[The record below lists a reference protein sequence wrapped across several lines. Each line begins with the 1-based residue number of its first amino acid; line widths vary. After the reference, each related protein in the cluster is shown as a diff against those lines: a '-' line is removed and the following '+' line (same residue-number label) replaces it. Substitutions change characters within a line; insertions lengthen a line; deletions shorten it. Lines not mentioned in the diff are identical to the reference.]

1 MYDTKATAGTAERE
15 QLLRIQRE
23 LEEKYANE
31 SRPQYAGERL
41 HEQPA
46 AFEHSV
52 PAEYREHDDK
62 CEHCRRDTDCPAK
75 SARSVLSIIFLSFI
89 SICPLNFNKPGWIKS
104 VHQVFILKYISHL
117 VTGNSLFF
125 KYLPFS

>member
-52 PAEYREHDDK
+52 PA
-62 CEHCRRDTDCPAK
+62 
-75 SARSVLSIIFLSFI
+75 
-89 SICPLNFNKPGWIKS
+89 
-104 VHQVFILKYISHL
+104 
-117 VTGNSLFF
+117 
-125 KYLPFS
+125 

>member
-46 AFEHSV
+46 AFGHSV

-75 SARSVLSIIFLSFI
+75 PRESITGFLSGLLSGI
-89 SICPLNFNKPGWIKS
+89 SLDDL
-104 VHQVFILKYISHL
+104 ILIGIGIL
-117 VTGNSLFF
+117 LLMDGEEGNDIILILILALLFF
-125 KYLPFS
+125 